1 MKETILISIILIFI
15 YIYFFLNKKKNL
27 VSIESYNGTKYM
39 VYNDNLNKDKAN
51 LLATIVKNMCILKNY
66 LVKNI
71 DDKEFIEYKPYIK
84 QLDKNFNENRTS
96 IYETDPNSNLTS
108 YSVNKGE
115 ELSVCLK
122 SKNDSKLHDINL
134 LMYVIVHEMSHF
146 ACPEIGHG
154 ALFQKIFKK
163 FIEVSIK
170 LEIYSFKDYNN
181 KPVEYCGMI
190 LSSNVMD

>member
-1 MKETILISIILIFI
+1 MKETILIFIIIIFI
-15 YIYFFLNKKKNL
+15 YIYFFLNKKNF
-27 VSIESYNGTKYM
+27 VSIESYTGTKYM

-51 LLATIVKNMCILKNY
+51 LLASIVKNMCILKNH
-66 LVKNI
+66 LTANI
-71 DDKEFIEYKPYIK
+71 LSNDLKEYEPYIK

-96 IYETDPNSNLTS
+96 IYETDPTSEFTS

-122 SKNDSKLHDINL
+122 SKNSDKLHDINL
-134 LMYVIVHEMSHF
+134 LMYVVIHEMAHF

-163 FIEVSIK
+163 FLEVAVE
-170 LEIYSFKDYNN
+170 LEIYQYNDYNK

-190 LSSNVMD
+190 LSSNIIS

>member
-1 MKETILISIILIFI
+1 MKETILISIIIIFI
-15 YIYFFLNKKKNL
+15 YIYFFLNKKNFI
-27 VSIESYNGTKYM
+27 SIESYNGTKYM

-66 LVKNI
+66 LIKNI
-71 DDKEFIEYKPYIK
+71 DTKELIEYKSYIK
-84 QLDKNFNENRTS
+84 QLDSNFNENRTS

-122 SKNDSKLHDINL
+122 SKNDGKLHEINL
-134 LMYVIVHEMSHF
+134 LMYVIIHEMAHF

-154 ALFQKIFKK
+154 DLFQKIFKK

-170 LEIYSFKDYNN
+170 LKIYSYEDYNE
-181 KPVEYCGMI
+181 KPIEYCGMI
-190 LSSNVMD
+190 LSSNVIN

>member
-1 MKETILISIILIFI
+1 MKETILISIIIIFI
-15 YIYFFLNKKKNL
+15 YIYFFLNKKNF

-51 LLATIVKNMCILKNY
+51 LLELVVKNMCILKNN
-66 LVKNI
+66 LIKNI
-71 DDKEFIEYKPYIK
+71 ESDDLKEYKSYIK

-96 IYETDPNSNLTS
+96 IYETDPTSSLTS
-108 YSVNKGE
+108 FSVNKGE

-122 SKNDSKLHDINL
+122 SKNSGKLHDINL
-134 LMYVIVHEMSHF
+134 LMYVVIHEMSHF

-170 LEIYSFKDYNN
+170 LEIYNYDDYTS
-181 KPVEYCGMI
+181 KPLEYCGMI
-190 LSSNVMD
+190 LSSSVAN

>member
-1 MKETILISIILIFI
+1 MKETILISIIIIFI
-15 YIYFFLNKKKNL
+15 YIYFFLNKKNL
-27 VSIESYNGTKYM
+27 ISIESYNGTKYM

-51 LLATIVKNMCILKNY
+51 LLAKIVKNMCILKNH
-66 LVKNI
+66 LTKNI
-71 DDKEFIEYKPYIK
+71 DSDELSEYKPYIQ

-122 SKNDSKLHDINL
+122 SKNNGQLHEINL
-134 LMYVIVHEMSHF
+134 LMYVVIHEMSHF

-154 ALFQKIFKK
+154 PLFQKIFKK
-163 FIEVSIK
+163 FLEESIK
-170 LEIYSFKDYNN
+170 LEIYSYEDYSS
-181 KPVEYCGMI
+181 KPIEYCGMI
-190 LSSNVMD
+190 LSSNVVN

>member
-1 MKETILISIILIFI
+1 MKETILISIIIIFI
-15 YIYFFLNKKKNL
+15 YIYFFLNKKNFI
-27 VSIESYNGTKYM
+27 SIESYNGTKYM

-66 LVKNI
+66 LIKNI
-71 DDKEFIEYKPYIK
+71 DTKELIEYKSYIK
-84 QLDKNFNENRTS
+84 QLDNNFNENRTS
-96 IYETDPNSNLTS
+96 IYETDPTSNLTS

-122 SKNDSKLHDINL
+122 SKNDGKLHEINL
-134 LMYVIVHEMSHF
+134 LMYVIIHEMAHF

-154 ALFQKIFKK
+154 DLFQKIFKK

-170 LEIYSFKDYNN
+170 LKIYSYEDYNE
-181 KPVEYCGMI
+181 KPIEYCGMI
-190 LSSNVMD
+190 LSSNVVN

>member
-1 MKETILISIILIFI
+1 MKETILISIIIIFI
-15 YIYFFLNKKKNL
+15 YIYFFLNKKNL
-27 VSIESYNGTKYM
+27 ISIESYNGTKYM

-51 LLATIVKNMCILKNY
+51 LLANIVKNMCILKNY
-66 LVKNI
+66 LIKNI
-71 DDKEFIEYKPYIK
+71 DTDELSEYKPYIQ

-122 SKNDSKLHDINL
+122 SKNNGQLHEINL
-134 LMYVIVHEMSHF
+134 LMYVVIQEMSHF

-154 ALFQKIFKK
+154 PLFQKIFKK
-163 FIEVSIK
+163 FLEISIK
-170 LEIYSFKDYNN
+170 IEIYNYEDYNS
-181 KPVEYCGMI
+181 KPIEYCGMI
-190 LSSNVMD
+190 LSSNVVN

>member
-1 MKETILISIILIFI
+1 MKETILISIIIIFI
-15 YIYFFLNKKKNL
+15 YIYFFLNKKNFI
-27 VSIESYNGTKYM
+27 SIESYNGTKYM

-66 LVKNI
+66 LIKNI
-71 DDKEFIEYKPYIK
+71 DTKELIEYKSYIK
-84 QLDKNFNENRTS
+84 QLDNNFNENRTS
-96 IYETDPNSNLTS
+96 IYETDPTSNLTS

-122 SKNDSKLHDINL
+122 SKNDGKLHEINL
-134 LMYVIVHEMSHF
+134 LMYVIIHEMAHF

-154 ALFQKIFKK
+154 DLFQKIFKK

-170 LEIYSFKDYNN
+170 LKIYSYEDYNT
-181 KPVEYCGMI
+181 KPIEYCGMI
-190 LSSNVMD
+190 LSSSIV

>member
-1 MKETILISIILIFI
+1 MKETILISIIIIFI
-15 YIYFFLNKKKNL
+15 YIYFFLNKKNFI
-27 VSIESYNGTKYM
+27 SIESYNGTKYM

-66 LVKNI
+66 LIKNI
-71 DDKEFIEYKPYIK
+71 DTKELIEYKSYIK
-84 QLDKNFNENRTS
+84 QLDNNFNENRTS

-122 SKNDSKLHDINL
+122 SKNDGKLHEINL
-134 LMYVIVHEMSHF
+134 LMYVIIHEMAHF

-154 ALFQKIFKK
+154 DLFQKIFKK

-170 LEIYSFKDYNN
+170 LKIYSYEDYNE
-181 KPVEYCGMI
+181 KPIEYCGMI
-190 LSSNVMD
+190 LSSNVVN

>member
-15 YIYFFLNKKKNL
+15 YIYFFLNKKNL
-27 VSIESYNGTKYM
+27 ISIESYNGTKYM

-51 LLATIVKNMCILKNY
+51 LLASIVKNMCVLKNH
-66 LVKNI
+66 LIKNI
-71 DDKEFIEYKPYIK
+71 DTDDLSEYKSYIQ

-122 SKNDSKLHDINL
+122 SKTNGQLHEINL
-134 LMYVIVHEMSHF
+134 LMYVIIHEMSHF

-154 ALFQKIFKK
+154 PLFQKIFKK
-163 FIEVSIK
+163 FLEVSIK
-170 LEIYSFKDYNN
+170 LEIYNYEDYSS
-181 KPVEYCGMI
+181 KPIEYCGMI
-190 LSSNVMD
+190 LSSNVVN

>member
-1 MKETILISIILIFI
+1 MKETILISIIIIFI
-15 YIYFFLNKKKNL
+15 YIYFFLNKKNM

-51 LLATIVKNMCILKNY
+51 LLANIVKNMCILKNY

-71 DDKEFIEYKPYIK
+71 DTEELIEYKLYIQ
-84 QLDKNFNENRTS
+84 QLNRNFNENRTS
-96 IYETDPNSNLTS
+96 IYETDPKSNLTS

-122 SKNDSKLHDINL
+122 SKNNNNLHDINL
-134 LMYVIVHEMSHF
+134 LMYVIIHEMSHF

-154 ALFQKIFKK
+154 PLFQKIFKK
-163 FIEVSIK
+163 FIEISIK
-170 LEIYSFKDYNN
+170 LEIYHFEDYNS

-190 LSSNVMD
+190 LSSSVIN